1 MTVSVTYR
9 QTLKPAAV
17 ETPLDLWLFRPAAWG
32 LVRLA
37 LPTPLSANGM
47 TALSIAAGLAGAA
60 MMLSPDPWLF
70 RAGAGLGVAYGV
82 LDCADGQLARA
93 RGTSSRVGRVLDGMS
108 DYIVGSATGVAVALH
123 LSRQGGWAMGA
134 LGAVG
139 VVSVVVQGTLF
150 DHFKNR
156 YLSRA
161 RVGYREGD
169 DLDDTLAEVRSL
181 RARGAWATAALLT
194 VYATF
199 LRVQSS
205 MGGARATTPP
215 PTHDP
220 RFADAMR
227 PLARGWAWLGP
238 STHVLLLALF
248 SWADRLDGYAWLRL
262 VPGNVAMVALWLA
275 WRSRERALSA
285 G

>member
-1 MTVSVTYR
+1 
-9 QTLKPAAV
+9 
-17 ETPLDLWLFRPAAWG
+17 
-32 LVRLA
+32 
-37 LPTPLSANGM
+37 
-47 TALSIAAGLAGAA
+47 
-60 MMLSPDPWLF
+60 MMLSADLWTF
-70 RAGAGLGVAYGV
+70 RVGAGLGVAYGV
-82 LDCADGQLARA
+82 LDRADGQLRLRA
-93 RGTSSRVGRVLDGMS
+93 RHLVARGPRARRDERLHRRGSSHGRRRR
-108 DYIVGSATGVAVALH
+108 AFH
-123 LSRQGGWAMGA
+123 LRPRQGGWAMGA
-134 LGAVG
+134 LGAIG

-156 YLSRA
+156 HLSRA

-169 DLDDTLAEVRSL
+169 DLDETLAEITAL
-181 RARGAWATAALLT
+181 RARGAWATVALLT

-205 MGGARATTPP
+205 MGGARAEAPP
-215 PTHDP
+215 HDP

-227 PLARGWAWLGP
+227 GLARGWAWLGP

-248 SWADRLDGYAWLRL
+248 AWADRLDGYAWLRL